1 MAFQNSCGGI
11 VLDAI
16 LTDIGRKHMANGT
29 FKVTKFALGDD
40 EVDYS
45 LKSSATVLYKNAR
58 IESLP
63 VFEAFN
69 AENATINY
77 GLIDYIRPDVFYVP
91 DLKSLETYIETA
103 AIKSGSY
110 YYIATNDETAAK
122 LKAAL
127 GSDEMYM
134 LSNEVVKTKLI
145 IGSGIT
151 SDEPAANKL
160 GKERFLM
167 NLGMYDSYY
176 VVSCDNRFIENILS
190 QPKGSYIKNDTAD
203 NIYTRFAPLERNI
216 SISLKPPVD
225 NYGSYRIEGVDNE
238 IYKHTDASSNT
249 LLPHK
254 GSRSTTIALNFNI
267 RDHLCGVSNGTT
279 ADEYYIFG
287 KVGQT
292 LFGGS
297 DKYDYIDT
305 TIYIEGLSSNA
316 RMQAILR
323 IVRYAGT

>member
-1 MAFQNSCGGI
+1 MAFQDSCGGI

-16 LTDIGRKHMANGT
+16 LTDAGRRHMANGT
-29 FKVTKFALGDD
+29 FRVTKFALGDD
-40 EVDYS
+40 EVDYALRS
-45 LKSSATVLYKNAR
+45 TASVLYKNPR

-77 GLIDYIRPDVFYVP
+77 GLVDYIRPDVFYIP
-91 DLKSLETYIETA
+91 DLQGLDTYINTA
-103 AIKSGSY
+103 AIKSGY
-110 YYIATNDETAAK
+110 YYHLAVNDETAAK
-122 LKAAL
+122 LKTAL

-145 IGSGIT
+145 VGSGIT
-151 SDEPAANKL
+151 SDETKADKL
-160 GKERFLM
+160 GKERFLL

-176 VVSCDNRFIENILS
+176 AISCDSRFVENILT
-190 QPKGSYIKNDTAD
+190 QPPNSFLKNDTAD
-203 NIYTRFAPLERNI
+203 NIYSRLAPLETNI
-216 SISLKPPVD
+216 KVSLGPPVA
-225 NYGSYRIEGVDNE
+225 NYDSYRVAGVDNQ
-238 IYKHTDASSNT
+238 IYKWNSSSSNK
-249 LLPHK
+249 LLPHS
-254 GSRSTTIALNFNI
+254 GSRSTITAMNFNI
-267 RDHLCGVSNGTT
+267 YDHLCGTSTAAA

-287 KVGQT
+287 ETGEL

-305 TIYIEGLSSNA
+305 TIYIQGLSSNA

>member
-1 MAFQNSCGGI
+1 MAFQDSCGGI

-16 LTDIGRKHMANGT
+16 LTDVGRKRMANGT

-45 LKSSATVLYKNAR
+45 LKSSSTVLYKNVR

-77 GLIDYIRPDVFYVP
+77 GLTDYIRPDVYYIP
-91 DLKSLETYIETA
+91 DLKSLGTYIETA
-103 AIKSGSY
+103 AIKSGAY
-110 YYIATNDETAAK
+110 FYLATNDETAAK
-122 LKAAL
+122 LKTAL

-145 IGSGIT
+145 VGSGIT
-151 SDEPAANKL
+151 SDETKADKL

-167 NLGMYDSYY
+167 NLGIYDSYY
-176 VVSCDNRFIENILS
+176 AVSCDNRFIENILT
-190 QPKGSYIKNDTAD
+190 QPNNSYLKNDTAD
-203 NIYTRFAPLERNI
+203 NIYARLAPLQRNI
-216 SISLKPPVD
+216 SVSLKPPVE
-225 NYGSYRIEGVDNE
+225 NYNSYRVEGVDNE
-238 IYKHTDASSNT
+238 IYKHSDSSSSK
-249 LLPHK
+249 LLPHS
-254 GSRSTTIALNFNI
+254 GSRGTVTALNFNV

-305 TIYIEGLSSNA
+305 TIYIQGLSSNA